1 MDKPLFPFR
10 RLITSHPSVG
20 YQESWYNT
28 TCLCVCVCFNVRD
41 YCFNFSI
48 GLGGLPMFELKI
60 RAAPERHELNGELQR
75 AALPHFSHVP
85 ALIVEDEGLFVA
97 VSAAAAAS

>member
-1 MDKPLFPFR
+1 M
-10 RLITSHPSVG
+10 
-20 YQESWYNT
+20 
-28 TCLCVCVCFNVRD
+28 CVNVHD

-48 GLGGLPMFELKI
+48 GLGGLPIFELKI

-85 ALIVEDEGLFVA
+85 ALIVEDEGSFV
-97 VSAAAAAS
+97 AAAAS